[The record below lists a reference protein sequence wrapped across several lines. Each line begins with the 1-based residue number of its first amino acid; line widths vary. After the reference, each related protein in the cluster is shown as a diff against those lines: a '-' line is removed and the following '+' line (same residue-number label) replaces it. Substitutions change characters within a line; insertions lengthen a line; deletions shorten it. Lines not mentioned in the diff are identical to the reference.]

1 MLSLTQLTHH
11 VKVDHIFDGTPCWF
25 DIRHQ
30 VCCRMTSSDPFHS
43 PFDDDD
49 NDHDDEWW
57 NDEEGPSKS
66 TENSTAPSRLTQWP
80 VVSKEDA
87 PTLKSTQKSTR
98 KSTKRYSVYKP
109 TREKSRQ
116 RQKKQNAAAGIK
128 VITNFSQHHG
138 PPPVPVTQQPS
149 LTTEAPRNVLQ
160 PGCFVDLAALQAL
173 DNQAPSNSGGFW
185 KSIKGMMPSK
195 SDVPDGQEAT
205 NVNES
210 RNLDAGEAPTAEP
223 SLERLGSRRGQGL
236 MPPPLKLEADLSPD
250 DRPIVIGISVPS
262 ANLAHHV
269 TSPQTAVSETGTVIQ
284 SAGPLSP
291 ESGIPETPAIIVT
304 SSQVPSTW
312 FSSEQ
317 DNVKS
322 KQRPRAGSSVYSRA
336 IAYSAKD
343 LAASGAPPV
352 PRMPPPPLTLDKPN
366 RKSRKSVRYS
376 SSTVFSED
384 GDINSARKSRAVSSY
399 TVFEEDESPILAL
412 KARAISIPEGNMAI
426 KHTSIS
432 TVADQRRSKGWWNY
446 LTSPFLSRSNT
457 LASSKSPTQE
467 HPALPSLATAAIK
480 AQEGRY
486 PREWEKSVFSPVT
499 PETSTTI
506 SSDTW
511 WDKQNFTADVTSP
524 EEESGTLPFMLADG
538 EATLNSGTQAALPES
553 TANDDSL
560 KRRPAIR
567 DKFSAQNASNGV
579 VASMSAEPVPRLPSS
594 VTGNPYP
601 QPSVQDLN
609 PSSVLPALRT
619 GSNTTRGIV
628 PSNAGVMPSIR
639 EDARD
644 LPQPPPYSPPRVNY
658 PRYRAVFPPGHQN
671 NLREPPSPGPLSPGL
686 QQAMSSRGGI
696 ALADVPL
703 TPAPA
708 ARRPINLNPR
718 YPVLPTRQPE
728 LYFAP
733 PPGSEQKSKKARK
746 AEAKRQRYEKE
757 ETVAHKVGGLW
768 RGRGCIPKR
777 GCYGRSGAEGRKR
790 RRCWFGLIAGFL
802 SMIIL
807 IVVLATTLHRSSA
820 TVIEPTQWLNL
831 TGFPPIFTG
840 ISTVAVP
847 DNPVANTGCVF
858 PATLWSCALPKELQQ
873 SVAPNQPNQPNFR
886 LQIQWDNSS
895 SANATFANVT
905 GNPNLTT
912 RSLGGNAVSARQ
924 LIRSLMLKTRQS
936 MSFTPSPPAP
946 SWAEEYFLGNTTD
959 GIVSDNK
966 AGEPTPFYVSF
977 LSTTTSI
984 SAKLLKRDNSTDPF
998 PDVVSILNSEFPPDV
1013 NADGTAA
1020 SANLLPYPVQQP
1032 LRLYDRGL
1040 DSEHYGFYNYFNRS
1054 IFLKSVVPLNESN
1067 GGNGEVPD
1075 DENGGCTESEALW
1088 RCTWSE
1094 TRFLVQMWTRKGNT
1108 TSLLNSTSSS
1118 TSTSSANYTAND
1130 FTQPGSFP
1138 YPITIT
1144 TDRHGGEPLL
1154 KTLYCYG
1161 IDSREQPIN
1170 SSAKLW
1176 EEQKD
1181 FGGTAINP
1189 APGLFTTSTNDTN
1202 PSLGGYDGG
1211 TGGCS
1216 CQWTNWQL

>member
-1 MLSLTQLTHH
+1 MSKSTLSSMEGPTASTSDIDSTQ
-11 VKVDHIFDGTPCWF
+11 DA
-25 DIRHQ
+25 
-30 VCCRMTSSDPFHS
+30 SSDPFHS
-43 PFDDDD
+43 LFDDGDDDD
-49 NDHDDEWW
+49 DDDDDDEWW
-57 NDEEGPSKS
+57 NNEEGPSKS
-66 TENSTAPSRLTQWP
+66 AESSTAPSRVTQWP

-87 PTLKSTQKSTR
+87 PTLKSTQKSIR
-98 KSTKRYSVYKP
+98 KSTKRYSVHKP

-128 VITNFSQHHG
+128 VITNFSRHHG
-138 PPPVPVTQQPS
+138 PPPVIQQPGMH
-149 LTTEAPRNVLQ
+149 TEVPSNVLQ

-173 DNQAPSNSGGFW
+173 DNQAPSNNGGLW
-185 KSIKGMMPSK
+185 KSIKGMIPSK
-195 SDVPDGQEAT
+195 SDQPNEEEAT
-205 NVNES
+205 STNES
-210 RNLDAGEAPTAEP
+210 RDLDVGEAQKTGPF
-223 SLERLGSRRGQGL
+223 LGRIGSRRGQGL
-236 MPPPLKLEADLSPD
+236 MPPPLRLEADLSPN
-250 DRPIVIGISVPS
+250 DRPIVIGISIPS
-262 ANLAHHV
+262 ANLERHV
-269 TSPQTAVSETGTVIQ
+269 TSPQTAHSETGTVIQ

-304 SSQVPSTW
+304 SSQMPSLW
-312 FSSEQ
+312 FNSEP

-322 KQRPRAGSSVYSRA
+322 KQRPRAASSVYSRA
-336 IAYSAKD
+336 TTYSAKD
-343 LAASGAPPV
+343 PTTSGAPPV
-352 PRMPPPPLTLDKPN
+352 PRMPPTPLTLDK
-366 RKSRKSVRYS
+366 RKQKFRKSVRYS

-384 GDINSARKSRAVSSY
+384 GDIASARKSRGVSSY
-399 TVFEEDESPILAL
+399 TVFEEDESPILAR
-412 KARAISIPEGNMAI
+412 KARAVSISEGNMAI

-432 TVADQRRSKGWWNY
+432 TVADQRRSKGWWSY
-446 LTSPFLSRSNT
+446 LTSPFLTRSNT

-467 HPALPSLATAAIK
+467 HPALPSLATTAIK

-506 SSDTW
+506 ASDVW
-511 WDKQNFTADVTSP
+511 WDKQNFMADVPSP
-524 EEESGTLPFMLADG
+524 EEESGTLPFMLAAG
-538 EATLNSGTQAALPES
+538 EATLLNSGVQAALPET

-567 DKFSAQNASNGV
+567 DKFSAQNASN
-579 VASMSAEPVPRLPSS
+579 VAASSMPEEPVPRLPTS
-594 VTGNPYP
+594 VAENPYP
-601 QPSVQDLN
+601 ERSIRDLN
-609 PSSVLPALRT
+609 PSLVQPAPQT
-619 GSNTTRGIV
+619 GNNTAQGII
-628 PSNAGVMPSIR
+628 PNNAGIMPSIR
-639 EDARD
+639 EGAQES
-644 LPQPPPYSPPRVNY
+644 PQPPPYSPPRVYY
-658 PRYRAVFPPGHQN
+658 PRYHAVFPPGHQS
-671 NLREPPSPGPLSPGL
+671 NLPEPPSPGPLSPGI
-686 QQAMSSRGGI
+686 QQAMSSRDGI

-703 TPAPA
+703 TPAP
-708 ARRPINLNPR
+708 RRPINLNSG
-718 YPVLPTRQPE
+718 YPALPVRQPE
-728 LYFAP
+728 LFFAP
-733 PPGSEQKSKKARK
+733 PPGSEQMSKKARK
-746 AEAKRQRYEKE
+746 VEAKRQRYEKE
-757 ETVAHKVGGLW
+757 EAIAHKVGGLW
-768 RGRGCIPKR
+768 RGRGCVPKR

-790 RRCWFGLIAGFL
+790 RRWWFCLIAGFL

-820 TVIEPTQWLNL
+820 AVVEPTQWLNL

-847 DNPVANTGCVF
+847 NNPIANTGCVF
-858 PATLWSCALPKELQQ
+858 PATVWSCALPKELQQ

-905 GNPNLTT
+905 GNPSLIT
-912 RSLGGNAVSARQ
+912 RTLGGNAVSARQ
-924 LIRSLMLKTRQS
+924 LIRSLMLKARQS
-936 MSFTPSPPAP
+936 ISFSPSPPAP

-984 SAKLLKRDNSTDPF
+984 SAKLLKRDNSTDNSTDPF

-1020 SANLLPYPVQQP
+1020 PANLLPYPVQQP

-1040 DSEHYGFYNYFNRS
+1040 DTEHYGFYNYFNRS
-1054 IFLKSVVPLNESN
+1054 IFLKSLVPLNESN

-1075 DENGGCTESEALW
+1075 DENGGCTESEASW

-1108 TSLLNSTSSS
+1108 TSLLNSTTSSS

-1130 FTQPGSFP
+1130 FTEPGSFP

-1154 KTLYCYG
+1154 KKLYCYE
-1161 IDSREQPIN
+1161 IDSREQPID

-1189 APGLFTTSTNDTN
+1189 APGLFNTSSNDTD

-1216 CQWTNWQL
+1216 CQWTNWQLKG